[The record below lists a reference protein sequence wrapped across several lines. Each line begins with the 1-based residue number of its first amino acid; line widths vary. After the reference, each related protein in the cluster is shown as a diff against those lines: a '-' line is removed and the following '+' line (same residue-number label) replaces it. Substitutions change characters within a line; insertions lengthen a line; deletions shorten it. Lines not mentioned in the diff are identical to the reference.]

1 MVHDISSR
9 VHETILNA
17 YMHKTCM
24 YAQHMHADMLILR
37 NQTNTTRTVY
47 IHIQNITPTEFKML
61 SSLQPVVDGMK
72 LLLQYTT
79 TYIYILYVA
88 GQTILPSWMIKDS
101 SQKQRR
107 SALISNSKMVSYS
120 LIYIACTVK
129 PLETYMYTTHTY
141 SALLWYYVTVVRKH
155 T

>member
-1 MVHDISSR
+1 MHVCTTHACRYADITKSDK
-9 VHETILNA
+9 
-17 YMHKTCM
+17 Y
-24 YAQHMHADMLILR
+24 
-37 NQTNTTRTVY
+37 NTYSVY
-47 IHIQNITPTEFKML
+47 TYTKHNTYRIQDAEFTAACSWWNEATTSIHYY
-61 SSLQPVVDGMK
+61 V
-72 LLLQYTT
+72 
-79 TYIYILYVA
+79 YIYILYVA